1 MKRGF
6 TYIELLITL
15 AVMAIL
21 LVPVMQLF
29 AHTLNSVSSSQG
41 LIVATNLARWQMER
55 IKNLNFTTKRFQ
67 ELGTVIHPPLEEEPM
82 EMDDLKWRIKTEF
95 IGSSPLEVRVAVYYA
110 IDLPAGQAGM
120 KKPVM
125 TLVTLIE
132 DMTWEQV
139 VPK

>member
-1 MKRGF
+1 MKKKKSF

-29 AHTLNSVSSSQG
+29 AHTLSSVSSSQG

-67 ELGTVIHPPLEEEPM
+67 ELGTVIYPLLEEEPM

-110 IDLPAGQAGM
+110 IEM